1 MKLSSSLAAR
11 EANHRPLTP
20 VSFLWRAA
28 TAYPDKVAVIDGA
41 RTFTYREFAEFA
53 RRFAAA
59 IEQAGVAAGDVVSII
74 APNSHEMLAA
84 HFAVPMLGAALNT
97 VNTRLDAET
106 VAYILGHAESRLLI
120 ADIAH
125 LDVVRRALALHK
137 GDCSVVW
144 LRSENASAAPGFGQ
158 SFAQFVASA
167 NSAQAPAQDRID
179 DEWQPICVNY
189 TSGTTGR
196 PKGVVYH
203 HRGAFLNS
211 VGNVIALNFSAESV
225 YLWVVPMFHCNG
237 WMHAWAVTA
246 VAGTHIC
253 LDRVEPAEILKTIVE
268 RGVTHLGCAPVVLY
282 MLLNDPAFAKI
293 NPTRRVKIATGGAA
307 PTADLIARLE
317 KAGFELI
324 HLYGLTESYGPATLC
339 STPAELADAS
349 AEQKAAVLA
358 RQGLPHVLASEVSVL
373 DASGTEVPW
382 DGETIGE
389 VRLRGNTLMA
399 GYYKDDAATEQ
410 AFEGGSF
417 RSGDLAVRH
426 PNGQIEIRDRAKD
439 IIISGGENIASLE
452 IETVL
457 LMHPAVLLAAAVAM
471 PHEKWGEVPC
481 AFVELKEGVS
491 APDEAELVAWCR
503 TRLAGYKV
511 PKRIVFAEIPRTAT
525 GKIQKF
531 ELRAR
536 LRAEQ

>member
-1 MKLSSSLAAR
+1 MKLSPSLAAR

-41 RTFTYREFAEFA
+41 QTFTYRKFAEFT

-59 IEQAGVAAGDVVSII
+59 LEQAGVAAGDVVSII

-97 VNTRLDAET
+97 VNTRLDAESL
-106 VAYILGHAESRLLI
+106 AYILGHAESRLLI

-125 LDVVRRALALHK
+125 VEVVRRALALHE

-144 LRSENASAAPGFGQ
+144 LRSEHASAAPGFGQ
-158 SFAQFVASA
+158 SFAQFVAA
-167 NSAQAPAQDRID
+167 ADPAQAPAQDRIE

-211 VGNVIALNFSAESV
+211 VGNVVALNFSAESV

-253 LDRVEPAEILKTIVE
+253 LDRVEPAEILKNIVE

-339 STPAELADAS
+339 STPPELADAS
-349 AEQKAAVLA
+349 AEQKASVLA

-373 DASGTEVPW
+373 DASGAEVPW

-481 AFVELKEGVS
+481 AFVELKAGVP

-503 TRLAGYKV
+503 ARLAGYKV

-536 LRAEQ
+536 LRAER